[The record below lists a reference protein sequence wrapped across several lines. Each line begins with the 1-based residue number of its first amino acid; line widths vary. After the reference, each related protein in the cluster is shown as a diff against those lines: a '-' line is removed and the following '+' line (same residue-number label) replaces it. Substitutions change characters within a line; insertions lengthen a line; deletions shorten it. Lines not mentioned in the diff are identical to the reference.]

1 MCNSEVIHIVILPE
15 TWGKWGRSP
24 ASSPHSQAWPR
35 TASAACRSHGSV
47 CSEPKSASC
56 TGGSSQ
62 TLGRCLALAVKCQ
75 TGQLKKETKNSINHK
90 NLKNQ
95 CRHKVEGEVMCS
107 VSVYVQKMF
116 FILSPSVAYP
126 TDNKSLLFFARKE
139 GSCTCVDSLFLVEF
153 ISLWYDFNYVCK
165 TDSAQWWK
173 HFHCVVL

>member
-1 MCNSEVIHIVILPE
+1 MPRVFYVNFNFSIQSIYIHHRIIICVVMCNSEVIHIVILPE

-90 NLKNQ
+90 NRKNQ
-95 CRHKVEGEVMCS
+95 CRHKVPLKEKSCAR
-107 VSVYVQKMF
+107 YLYMF
-116 FILSPSVAYP
+116 KKCFLYSHPQSPTRQTINHYYF
-126 TDNKSLLFFARKE
+126 LQGRK
-139 GSCTCVDSLFLVEF
+139 G
-153 ISLWYDFNYVCK
+153 
-165 TDSAQWWK
+165 
-173 HFHCVVL
+173 VVPA

>member
-75 TGQLKKETKNSINHK
+75 TGQLKKRDKKFHK
-90 NLKNQ
+90 
-95 CRHKVEGEVMCS
+95 
-107 VSVYVQKMF
+107 
-116 FILSPSVAYP
+116 P
-126 TDNKSLLFFARKE
+126 
-139 GSCTCVDSLFLVEF
+139 
-153 ISLWYDFNYVCK
+153 
-165 TDSAQWWK
+165 
-173 HFHCVVL
+173 